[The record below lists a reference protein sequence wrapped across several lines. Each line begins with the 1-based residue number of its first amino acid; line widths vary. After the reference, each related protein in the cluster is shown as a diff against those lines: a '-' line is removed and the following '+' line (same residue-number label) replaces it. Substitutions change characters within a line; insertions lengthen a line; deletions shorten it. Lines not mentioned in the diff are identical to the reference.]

1 MNGMSATK
9 PPFGRGGHDALLPP
23 EAAIDGAVIER
34 DRLPPED
41 LVLDRGLR
49 LCEPVLNER
58 PPSPPKAGT
67 MDNEAADDRADWRG
81 GEEESMKGEL
91 LA

>member
-1 MNGMSATK
+1 MLIVSK
-9 PPFGRGGHDALLPP
+9 
-23 EAAIDGAVIER
+23 
-34 DRLPPED
+34 PED